1 MLPSILLIE
10 DDKTVEGLLYV
21 ILRRQGFDV
30 IPVYDG
36 KEAIDFVQRAVP
48 SDLIILDL
56 LLPYHDGFAV
66 LQELR
71 RIPRW
76 EKVPVVVL
84 TSQMQESSVV
94 RAFKSGADDY
104 IVKPFQLDE
113 LVSRVKRLLRIRP

>member
-76 EKVPVVVL
+76 EKIPVVVL